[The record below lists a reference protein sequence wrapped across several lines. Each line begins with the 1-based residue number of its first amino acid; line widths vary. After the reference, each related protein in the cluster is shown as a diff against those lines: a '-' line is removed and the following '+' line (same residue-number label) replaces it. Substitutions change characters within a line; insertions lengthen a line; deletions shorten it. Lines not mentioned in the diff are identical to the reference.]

1 MSFIE
6 FRGVTRRYMKGGH
19 AVTPLDDVTLDVE
32 PGEFLVLLGPSGS
45 GKTTLL
51 NLLAG
56 IDRPD
61 GGTVHVGGQDVGGTR
76 AARLARWRA
85 RTVGYIFQRAHLV
98 PVLSAYENVEM
109 PLWLQR
115 LSRAE
120 RHRRVELALA
130 AVGLTDRATHLP
142 KQLSGG
148 QEQRVAIARALVA
161 DPELLVAD
169 EPTGSLDAES
179 AGGILTLLERLNR
192 EQGKTIVMVTHDE
205 DAARVGSRV
214 YRLDRGKLVPVKGDD
229 AAPAAS
235 AIGGTEEVAG

>member
-6 FRGVTRRYMKGGH
+6 LRGVTRQYMKGGH
-19 AVTPLDDVTLDVE
+19 AVTPLDTVDLDVD
-32 PGEFLVLLGPSGS
+32 PGDFLVLLGPSGS

-61 GGTVHVGGQDVGGTR
+61 AGTVHVGGQDVGGTR
-76 AARLARWRA
+76 AAKLARWRA
-85 RTVGYIFQRAHLV
+85 RTVGYIFQRANLV
-98 PVLSAYENVEM
+98 PVLTAYENVEL

-115 LSRAE
+115 LTRAD

-179 AGGILTLLERLNR
+179 AEGILTLLKRLNK

-205 DAARVGSRV
+205 QAAQVGSRV
-214 YRLDRGKLVPVKGDD
+214 FRLVRGKLVPAPD
-229 AAPAAS
+229 AR
-235 AIGGTEEVAG
+235 EVTP